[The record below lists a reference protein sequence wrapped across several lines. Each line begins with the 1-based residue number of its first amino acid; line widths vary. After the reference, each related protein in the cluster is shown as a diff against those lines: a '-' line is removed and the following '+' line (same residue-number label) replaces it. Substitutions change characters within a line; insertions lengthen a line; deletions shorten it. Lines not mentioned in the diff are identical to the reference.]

1 MKIKTAGLGENPV
14 AHHLELQTGAPVES
28 RFSSAMGYGP
38 YTTWR
43 PSTSKKEEHE
53 KAATT
58 GGRLKKRS
66 LLTATGL
73 IYPEKQL

>member
-1 MKIKTAGLGENPV
+1 MKIKAACPGENPV
-14 AHHLELQTGAPVES
+14 AHHLELQTGVPVES

-43 PSTSKKEEHE
+43 PSTPKKGEHE

-58 GGRLKKRS
+58 EGRLEKRS

-73 IYPEKQL
+73 FYPEKRL